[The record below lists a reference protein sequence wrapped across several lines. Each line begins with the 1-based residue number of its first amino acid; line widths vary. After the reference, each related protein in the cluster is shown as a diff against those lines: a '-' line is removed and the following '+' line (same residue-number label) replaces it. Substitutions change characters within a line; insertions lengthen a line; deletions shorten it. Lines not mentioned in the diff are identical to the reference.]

1 MGKPKDGYDHVNDR
15 PGHDL
20 RYSNDSTKIRT
31 QLGWEPQYKSFREG
45 LAATIDWY
53 KQNDW
58 WWKPAKAATE
68 AKYKELG
75 R

>member
-1 MGKPKDGYDHVNDR
+1 MTDR

-31 QLGWEPQYKSFREG
+31 QLGWDAALRRLPRRPE
-45 LAATIDWY
+45 ATIDWY
-53 KQNDW
+53 RGNDW
-58 WWKPAKAATE
+58 WWKPQKQATE
-68 AKYKELG
+68 ARYTQLG